1 MTTIGIPNTVETQFF
16 EKELWTPACRVST
29 VESTANNVV
38 YDLLERSH
46 RPKVS
51 NPMDEFGFRSPSP
64 YWARETAIKHG
75 VGSVEWESRHPS
87 PSTQGDCAGKK
98 AYYSRLTGALD
109 ASFNNVYMSKRSYTG
124 AEQTNALLAMRAE
137 SELADANLNVLQ
149 FAAFIPSTLRT
160 IASDVRKLKTLLHIA
175 GNVKS
180 LRAFFKVGEDP
191 RSLYLRWLF
200 VYNQLYRDILNSVE
214 FLQSKTKPEG
224 FIVRGTSTNSYTEK
238 YSGSPL
244 DVWSRIQN
252 SVSSRAVIAK
262 AIPEG
267 QIEMSQRAVSY
278 ARITNRLEF
287 TANSVGLLNPAYL
300 AWDLVK
306 WSWVVDQL
314 VDVGAYINSLTSMH
328 GLEFLGTSITTR
340 VVNSCTLSYVPVE
353 TNQTITTNVSV
364 TPSTSKRKWI
374 DREVRKNPTQT
385 ITVRNPFQTSTKINA
400 AVVAALSMEM
410 HRQWPKIKAFS
421 KL

>member
-1 MTTIGIPNTVETQFF
+1 
-16 EKELWTPACRVST
+16 
-29 VESTANNVV
+29 
-38 YDLLERSH
+38 
-46 RPKVS
+46 
-51 NPMDEFGFRSPSP
+51 
-64 YWARETAIKHG
+64 
-75 VGSVEWESRHPS
+75 
-87 PSTQGDCAGKK
+87 
-98 AYYSRLTGALD
+98 
-109 ASFNNVYMSKRSYTG
+109 
-124 AEQTNALLAMRAE
+124 MRAE

-214 FLQSKTKPEG
+214 FLQSKAKPEG
-224 FIVRGTSTNSYTEK
+224 FIVRGTSRNSYTEK
-238 YSGSPL
+238 YSGQPW
-244 DVWSRIQN
+244 DVWSRTEEN
-252 SVSSRAVIAK
+252 GARNRAIVAK
-262 AIPEG
+262 AVPEG

-314 VDVGAYINSLTSMH
+314 VDIGAYINSLTSMH

-353 TNQTITTNVSV
+353 TNQSITTNVSV
-364 TPSTSKRKWI
+364 SPSTSKRKWV

-400 AVVAALSMEM
+400 AVIAALSMEM